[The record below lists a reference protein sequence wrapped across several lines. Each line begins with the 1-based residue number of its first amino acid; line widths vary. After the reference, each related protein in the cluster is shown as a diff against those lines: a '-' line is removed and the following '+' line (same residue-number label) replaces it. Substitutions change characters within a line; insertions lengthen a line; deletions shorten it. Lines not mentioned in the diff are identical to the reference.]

1 LSEPIRRRP
10 GFGRSSRR
18 RAARRSGGLHRQR
31 RRLKAELE
39 RALAQAA
46 ASSEGVGEAFLQ
58 VNRLLAHEPDKAAT
72 LRLVRTL
79 AQPYPN
85 VAEAHYAVA
94 LAALNAGLADASTAT
109 AALQAIDR
117 ALALKPRWER
127 AVLVKAEILGR
138 QSIAQAA
145 DYLEEFLKAEPDSK
159 AGLAS
164 LAQVRVEQKRYADAR
179 AIFQRLW
186 DTDRGN
192 PDYQFAVAA
201 LAFQMKDWVA
211 AEALFAELERAGY
224 GENGVVELYLA
235 QIAEETARYA
245 LALERYRAVPAGDRA
260 WPAKLRAAAMLG
272 KLSRVDE
279 ARRYLAELP
288 AVTVEQRREVRQAE
302 AQLLRDAG
310 DNAGAYTVLTQALVD
325 FPDDP
330 DLLYDVAMVA
340 EKLDRLGV
348 VEARLTRLIEL
359 RPSNAQAL
367 NALGYTLVDRT
378 PRIDEGLALI
388 ERALALAPDDPFIL
402 DSPGWAHF
410 RLGKLDDA
418 EKYLRRAMAE
428 RPDPEIAAHLGEV
441 LWVKG
446 SGFARGGVAVA
457 VEGCPENRCCRD
469 DAPPGA
475 LTASCGARHCRA
487 AGGRGIARRLPASAE
502 SLTMA
507 PAPSTPFALEGRLS
521 ARQGTQGFAA
531 HFAWTHVPPRDEL
544 VVQTPLGQ
552 GIAELDGDTSVPRVV
567 VRMADGRRD
576 DARDWGELTARTL
589 GVALPVTWLAA
600 WVRGAPHADAPHSA
614 EVDAMARASVLRQN
628 GWEIVYAYADETSRL
643 PSRLRLAYP
652 DIAIAIVVDRWRR

>member
-1 LSEPIRRRP
+1 MSADLMYRLLVGDVALQRGEPALAARAYYEAARE
-10 GFGRSSRR
+10 SREPALAR
-18 RAARRSGGLHRQR
+18 RATEVALAVRQR
-31 RRLKAELE
+31 AIAMESARLWSELDPSAARPRQIVTALAGGATGRGADSIGNDAELKVELE

-46 ASSEGVGEAFLQ
+46 SSSEGVGEAFLQ
-58 VNRLLAHEPDKAAT
+58 LNRLLAHEPDKAAT

-79 AQPYPN
+79 AQPYLN
-85 VAEAHYAVA
+85 VPEAHYAVA
-94 LAALNAGLADASTAT
+94 LAALNAGFADAATAT
-109 AALQAIDR
+109 AAHQAIDR

-159 AGLAS
+159 AALAS

-192 PDYQFAVAA
+192 ADYQFAVAA
-201 LAFQMKDWVA
+201 LAFQMKDWAA
-211 AEALFAELERAGY
+211 AEALFAELERADY

-245 LALERYRAVPAGDRA
+245 LAYERYRAVPAGDRA

-272 KLSRVDE
+272 KLARVDD

-288 AVTVEQRREVRQAE
+288 AVTVEQRREVRQAD

-310 DNAGAYTVLTQALVD
+310 DNAGAYAVLTQALVE

-340 EKLDRLGV
+340 EKLDRLSV
-348 VEARLTRLIEL
+348 AEARLARLIEL
-359 RPSNAQAL
+359 RPSSAQAL

-402 DSPGWAHF
+402 DSMGWAHF

-418 EKYLRRAMAE
+418 EKYLRRALAE

-446 SGFARGGVAVA
+446 ERVRAEEVWQSQLKEA
-457 VEGCPENRCCRD
+457 PEN
-469 DAPPGA
+469 PV
-475 LTASCGARHCRA
+475 LLETM
-487 AGGRGIARRLPASAE
+487 RRL
-502 SLTMA
+502 
-507 PAPSTPFALEGRLS
+507 
-521 ARQGTQGFAA
+521 AR
-531 HFAWTHVPPRDEL
+531 
-544 VVQTPLGQ
+544 
-552 GIAELDGDTSVPRVV
+552 
-567 VRMADGRRD
+567 
-576 DARDWGELTARTL
+576 
-589 GVALPVTWLAA
+589 
-600 WVRGAPHADAPHSA
+600 
-614 EVDAMARASVLRQN
+614 
-628 GWEIVYAYADETSRL
+628 
-643 PSRLRLAYP
+643 
-652 DIAIAIVVDRWRR
+652 

>member
-1 LSEPIRRRP
+1 MSADLMYRLLVGDVALQRGEPALAARAYYEAARE
-10 GFGRSSRR
+10 SREPALAR
-18 RAARRSGGLHRQR
+18 RATEVALAVRQR
-31 RRLKAELE
+31 AIAMESARLWSELDPSAARPRQIVTALAGGATGRGADSIGNDAELKVELE

-46 ASSEGVGEAFLQ
+46 SSSEGVGEAFLQ
-58 VNRLLAHEPDKAAT
+58 LNRLLAHEPDKAAT

-85 VAEAHYAVA
+85 VPEAHYAVA
-94 LAALNAGLADASTAT
+94 LAALNAGFADAATAT
-109 AALQAIDR
+109 AAHQAIDR

-159 AGLAS
+159 AALAS

-192 PDYQFAVAA
+192 ADYQFAVAA
-201 LAFQMKDWVA
+201 LAFQMKDWAA
-211 AEALFAELERAGY
+211 AEALFAELERADY
-224 GENGVVELYLA
+224 GDNGVVELYLA

-245 LALERYRAVPAGDRA
+245 LAYERYRAVPAGDRA

-272 KLSRVDE
+272 KLSRVDD

-310 DNAGAYTVLTQALVD
+310 DNAGAYAVLTQALVE

-340 EKLDRLGV
+340 EKLDRLSV
-348 VEARLTRLIEL
+348 AEARLARLIEL
-359 RPSNAQAL
+359 RPSSAQAL

-402 DSPGWAHF
+402 DSMGWAHF

-418 EKYLRRAMAE
+418 EKYLRRALAE

-446 SGFARGGVAVA
+446 ERVRAEEVWQSQLKEA
-457 VEGCPENRCCRD
+457 PEN
-469 DAPPGA
+469 PV
-475 LTASCGARHCRA
+475 LLETM
-487 AGGRGIARRLPASAE
+487 RRL
-502 SLTMA
+502 
-507 PAPSTPFALEGRLS
+507 
-521 ARQGTQGFAA
+521 AR
-531 HFAWTHVPPRDEL
+531 
-544 VVQTPLGQ
+544 
-552 GIAELDGDTSVPRVV
+552 
-567 VRMADGRRD
+567 
-576 DARDWGELTARTL
+576 
-589 GVALPVTWLAA
+589 
-600 WVRGAPHADAPHSA
+600 
-614 EVDAMARASVLRQN
+614 
-628 GWEIVYAYADETSRL
+628 
-643 PSRLRLAYP
+643 
-652 DIAIAIVVDRWRR
+652 